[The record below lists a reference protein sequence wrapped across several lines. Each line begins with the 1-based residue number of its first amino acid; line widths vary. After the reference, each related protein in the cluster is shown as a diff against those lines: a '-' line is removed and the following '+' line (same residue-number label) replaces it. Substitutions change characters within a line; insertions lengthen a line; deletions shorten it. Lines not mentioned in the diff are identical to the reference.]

1 MPLNMYSALL
11 IEFKSQA
18 VCGGRYVQ
26 NQTEDED
33 RRLGG
38 VGCHDGSMQG
48 DQINQ
53 VTLNF
58 QHYVMVSTNYSL
70 SRTGTQTRSP

>member
-26 NQTEDED
+26 NQTKDED

-38 VGCHDGSMQG
+38 VGCHDGSMQCKE
-48 DQINQ
+48 IR
-53 VTLNF
+53 
-58 QHYVMVSTNYSL
+58 STGKY
-70 SRTGTQTRSP
+70 P